1 MKKIIII
8 SLTVFVIVLA
18 SLYFLFDF
26 PIILN
31 GNQKESL
38 IESDTAD
45 NIFNPIKSIDFN
57 TGNNRVYLYFGNAD
71 IAELPKKMIKSKL
84 FECSNNEILQDLKR
98 DFIFKKSGGDMST
111 CESKLLVYKNDKL
124 VFCSSF
130 VLTDNVIGLQNS
142 LAGWAD
148 ALNQENLKNNFL
160 KFKPTRKIFIKL

>member
-1 MKKIIII
+1 MEKLQRRKANCQLKPNSYEKIIII

-71 IAELPKKMIKSKL
+71 IAELPKK
-84 FECSNNEILQDLKR
+84 
-98 DFIFKKSGGDMST
+98 
-111 CESKLLVYKNDKL
+111 
-124 VFCSSF
+124 
-130 VLTDNVIGLQNS
+130 
-142 LAGWAD
+142 
-148 ALNQENLKNNFL
+148 
-160 KFKPTRKIFIKL
+160 